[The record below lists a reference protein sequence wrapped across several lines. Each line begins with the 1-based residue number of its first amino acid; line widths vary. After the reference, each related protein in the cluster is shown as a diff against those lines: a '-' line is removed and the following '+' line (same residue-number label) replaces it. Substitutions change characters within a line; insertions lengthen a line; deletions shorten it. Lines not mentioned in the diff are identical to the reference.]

1 MSSRSGNKKALFW
14 TSYSDLMTSLFFTM
28 LVLFVVVVIAMGQT
42 NIKLRELLNNT
53 TAEKE
58 QLERITHLKDQF
70 QTLTESGSLEYDEE
84 KCMFYVKDFVG
95 IEIFEPNQG
104 IIKPEYI
111 STVDEVGKEI
121 KSIINALNSNN
132 GNFKFQLV
140 IEGTAAIPFRELVA
154 KTYNPDNK
162 EIYLLSYIRAL
173 ALYERWKHL
182 KFRESNTE
190 VIIAGSGFNGINR
203 DKKVEDNNKRFV
215 IQIIPKIDRPSR

>member
-104 IIKPEYI
+104 VIKPEYI

-121 KSIINALNSNN
+121 KNIINALNSNN

>member
-1 MSSRSGNKKALFW
+1 MSGKNGNRKALFW
-14 TSYSDLMTSLFFTM
+14 TSYSDLMTSLFFAM

-42 NIKLRELLNNT
+42 NIILRELLNNT

-70 QTLTESGSLEYDEE
+70 QSLTESSSLEYDEE

-95 IEIFEPNQG
+95 IEIFEPNQD

-111 STVDEVGKEI
+111 SSVDKVGKEI
-121 KSIINALNSNN
+121 KGIINALNYNN

-140 IEGTAAIPFRELVA
+140 IEGTAAIPYRELVA

-162 EIYLLSYIRAL
+162 EMYLLSYKRAL
-173 ALYERWKHL
+173 ALYERWKSL

-190 VIIAGSGFNGINR
+190 VIISGSGFNGINR
-203 DKKVEDNNKRFV
+203 DKLVEDNNKRFV
-215 IQIIPKIDRPSR
+215 IQIIPKIDRPSK

>member
-121 KSIINALNSNN
+121 KSINNALNSNN

>member
-182 KFRESNTE
+182 KFR
-190 VIIAGSGFNGINR
+190 IAYKFISEKWNHY
-203 DKKVEDNNKRFV
+203 
-215 IQIIPKIDRPSR
+215 

>member
-1 MSSRSGNKKALFW
+1 MSSRSGNKKTLFW

-104 IIKPEYI
+104 VIKPEYI

-121 KSIINALNSNN
+121 KNIINALNSNN

>member
-1 MSSRSGNKKALFW
+1 MSGKNGNRKALFW
-14 TSYSDLMTSLFFTM
+14 TSYSDLMTSLFFAM

-70 QTLTESGSLEYDEE
+70 QSLTESGSLEYDEE

-95 IEIFEPNQG
+95 IEIFEPNQD

-111 STVDEVGKEI
+111 SSVDKVGKEI
-121 KSIINALNSNN
+121 KGIINALNYNN

-140 IEGTAAIPFRELVA
+140 IEGTAAIPYRELVA

-162 EIYLLSYIRAL
+162 EMYLLSYKRAL
-173 ALYERWKHL
+173 ALYERWKYL

-190 VIIAGSGFNGINR
+190 VIISGSGFNGINR
-203 DKKVEDNNKRFV
+203 DKLVEDNNKRFV
-215 IQIIPKIDRPSR
+215 IQIIPKIDRPSK

>member
-1 MSSRSGNKKALFW
+1 MSSRSGNKKTLFW

-95 IEIFEPNQG
+95 IEIFETNQG

-215 IQIIPKIDRPSR
+215 IQIIRKIDRPSR